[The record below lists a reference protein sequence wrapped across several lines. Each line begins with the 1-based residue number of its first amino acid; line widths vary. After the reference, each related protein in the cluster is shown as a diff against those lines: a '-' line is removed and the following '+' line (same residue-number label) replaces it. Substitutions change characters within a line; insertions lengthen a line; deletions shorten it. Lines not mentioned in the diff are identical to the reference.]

1 MTQGNVKSF
10 EQEAFK
16 LKLGKLSK
24 QETVSDADFEDA
36 VYTAMSS
43 FGVDEGQFRDTFS
56 LSKGAVD
63 RWTMQKNLPQPNI
76 RPKILGWILE
86 KI

>member
-1 MTQGNVKSF
+1 MSQDNVKSF
-10 EQEAFK
+10 EKEAFK
-16 LKLGKLSK
+16 KKLSLLAA
-24 QETVSDADFEDA
+24 QPQISDPDFADV

-43 FGVDEGQFRDTFS
+43 FGVDETQFRDEFG

-63 RWTMQKNLPQPNI
+63 RWTMRQNMPQPLI
-76 RPKILGWILE
+76 RGKILGWILQ